1 MPQDAFTL
9 KFLCE
14 ELNNLF
20 SGGKINKIVQPGQEM
35 VVITVYTGKGTKK
48 LVLDVNPAWPRIG
61 VSDGEFQSPLTA
73 PNFCMLLRKHLLS
86 ATIDKIS
93 LVGFDRVVRFDIS
106 PSNELFDSNKKALYV
121 ELMGRYSNIIL
132 TENGKVLGGNRGVNF
147 FDNGVRPLI
156 VNHPYTLPPT
166 NNKKCPEDR
175 ELINVF
181 SSSSDCI
188 SKKIIDNVQGFALST
203 ANEIESRFLEKFST
217 QDDGENL
224 YNFLKDFINKE
235 KANPCVLLD
244 DELVKDAMV
253 FPYKNVGGK
262 LKFFDKLYLAEDY
275 YYKTKNQAKKT
286 KELRDRLL
294 SIAST
299 LLKKVK
305 KKDSAISSRIREA
318 ESAEENKLK
327 GELILANIY
336 KIRQGEERV
345 ILDNYYDQSK
355 VEIALDK
362 NLSVQKNAENYY
374 KKYNKQKRALAI
386 LEVQKNQ
393 VVEEENYLESLISE
407 INLAKDY
414 FELSLVREE
423 MQEGGLIKDKVLPKK
438 AKEKTVGY
446 REYSFMGFTI
456 KSGRNNLE
464 NDHLTLSCK
473 KWDIWVH
480 SKAYHSS
487 HVIVESENR
496 EVPMEVIVFACE
508 ICAYYSKDRNSG
520 KSEIVYTE
528 KKNVKK
534 PSKAKPGF
542 FTYGEYKS
550 ILVSPNAHESKLK
563 WAKL

>member
-14 ELNNLF
+14 ELNTLF
-20 SGGKINKIVQPGQEM
+20 SGGKINKIVQPGQEQ

-156 VNHPYTLPPT
+156 VNHPYTLPPS

-175 ELINVF
+175 ELINLF
-181 SSSSDCI
+181 SSSDESI
-188 SKKIIDNVQGFALST
+188 SKKIIDNVQGFAHIT
-203 ANEIESRFLEKFST
+203 AMEVESRFLEKFSSESNA
-217 QDDGENL
+217 ENL
-224 YNFLKDFINKE
+224 YNFLNDFISKE
-235 KANPCVLLD
+235 RANPCVLLD
-244 DELVKDAMV
+244 GEQVLDVMA
-253 FPYKNVGGK
+253 FPYKNASGK
-262 LKFFDKLYLAEDY
+262 LRFFDKLYLAEDY
-275 YYKTKNQAKKT
+275 YFKTKNQAKKT

-294 SIAST
+294 SIVST
-299 LLKKVK
+299 QLKKAK
-305 KKDSAISSRIREA
+305 KKDSAISSRIKDA
-318 ESAEENKLK
+318 LDAEENKLK

-336 KIRQGEERV
+336 RIKQGEEKV
-345 ILDNYYDQSK
+345 VLDNYYDQTQ
-355 VEIALDK
+355 VEITLDK

-386 LEVQKNQ
+386 LEVQKSQ
-393 VVEEENYLESLISE
+393 VVEEENYLESLINE

-423 MQEGGLIKDKVLPKK
+423 MQESGLIKEKVLPKK
-438 AKEKTVGY
+438 AKEKTVEY

-456 KSGRNNLE
+456 KAGRNNLE
-464 NDHLTLSCK
+464 NDRLTLSSK
-473 KWDIWVH
+473 KQDIWVH
-480 SKAYHSS
+480 SKLYHSS
-487 HVIVESENR
+487 HVIIESDGK
-496 EVPMEVIVFACE
+496 EVPMDVIVFASE

-520 KSEIVYTE
+520 KSEVVYTE

-534 PSKAKPGF
+534 PPKSKPGF
-542 FTYGEYKS
+542 FTYSEYNS
-550 ILVSPNAHESKLK
+550 IVVSPNGHESKMK
-563 WAKL
+563 SN

>member
-14 ELNNLF
+14 ELNTLF
-20 SGGKINKIVQPGQEM
+20 SGGKINKIVQPGQEQ

-86 ATIDKIS
+86 ATIDKVS

-106 PSNELFDSNKKALYV
+106 PSSELFDSNKKALYV

-156 VNHPYTLPPT
+156 VNHPYTLPPS

-175 ELINVF
+175 ELINLF
-181 SSSSDCI
+181 SSSDESV
-188 SKKIIDNVQGFALST
+188 SKKIIDNVQGFAHIT
-203 ANEIESRFLEKFST
+203 AMEVESRFLEKFSS
-217 QDDGENL
+217 ESNAKNL
-224 YNFLKDFINKE
+224 YNFLNDFINKE
-235 KANPCVLLD
+235 RANPCVLLD
-244 DELVKDAMV
+244 GEKVLDVMA
-253 FPYKNVGGK
+253 FPYKNASGK

-286 KELRDRLL
+286 KELRERLL

-299 LLKKVK
+299 QLKKAK
-305 KKDSAISSRIREA
+305 KKDSAISSRIKDA
-318 ESAEENKLK
+318 LDAEENKLK

-336 KIRQGEERV
+336 RIKQGEEKV
-345 ILDNYYDQSK
+345 VLDNYYDQTQ
-355 VEIALDK
+355 VEITLDK

-386 LEVQKNQ
+386 LEVQKSQ
-393 VVEEENYLESLISE
+393 VVEEENYLESLINE

-423 MQEGGLIKDKVLPKK
+423 MQESGLIKEKALPKK
-438 AKEKTVGY
+438 AKEKAVEY

-456 KSGRNNLE
+456 KAGRNNLE
-464 NDHLTLSCK
+464 NDRLTLSSK
-473 KWDIWVH
+473 KQDIWVH
-480 SKAYHSS
+480 SKLYHSS
-487 HVIVESENR
+487 HVIIESDGK
-496 EVPMEVIVFACE
+496 EVPMDVIVFAGE

-520 KSEIVYTE
+520 KSEVVYTE

-534 PSKAKPGF
+534 PPKSKPGF
-542 FTYGEYKS
+542 FTYSEYNS
-550 ILVSPNAHESKLK
+550 IVVSPNEHESKMK
-563 WAKL
+563 SN

>member
-14 ELNNLF
+14 ELNTLF
-20 SGGKINKIVQPGQEM
+20 SGGKINKIVQPGQEQ

-156 VNHPYTLPPT
+156 VNHPYTLPPS

-175 ELINVF
+175 ELINLF
-181 SSSSDCI
+181 SSSDDSI
-188 SKKIIDNVQGFALST
+188 SKKIIDNVQGFAHIT
-203 ANEIESRFLEKFST
+203 AMEVESRFLEKFSSESNA
-217 QDDGENL
+217 ENL
-224 YNFLKDFINKE
+224 YNFLNDFISKE
-235 KANPCVLLD
+235 MANPCVLLD
-244 DELVKDAMV
+244 GERVLDVMA
-253 FPYKNVGGK
+253 FPYKNASGK
-262 LKFFDKLYLAEDY
+262 LKYFDKLYLAEDY
-275 YYKTKNQAKKT
+275 YFKTKNQAKKT

-294 SIAST
+294 SIVST
-299 LLKKVK
+299 QLKKAK
-305 KKDSAISSRIREA
+305 KKDSAISSRIKDA
-318 ESAEENKLK
+318 LDAEENKLK

-336 KIRQGEERV
+336 RIKQGEEKV
-345 ILDNYYDQSK
+345 VLDNYYDQTQ
-355 VEIALDK
+355 VEITLDK

-386 LEVQKNQ
+386 LEVQKSQ
-393 VVEEENYLESLISE
+393 VVEEENYLESLINE

-423 MQEGGLIKDKVLPKK
+423 MQESGLIKEKVLPKK
-438 AKEKTVGY
+438 AKEKAVEY

-456 KSGRNNLE
+456 KAGRNNLE
-464 NDHLTLSCK
+464 NDRLTLSSK
-473 KWDIWVH
+473 KQDIWLH
-480 SKAYHSS
+480 SKLYHSS
-487 HVIVESENR
+487 HVIIESDGK
-496 EVPMEVIVFACE
+496 EVPMDVIVFASE

-520 KSEIVYTE
+520 KSEVVYTE

-534 PSKAKPGF
+534 PPKSKPGF
-542 FTYGEYKS
+542 FTYSEYNS
-550 ILVSPNAHESKLK
+550 IVVSPNGHESKMK
-563 WAKL
+563 SN

>member
-14 ELNNLF
+14 ELNSLF
-20 SGGKINKIVQPGQEM
+20 SGGKINKIVQPGQEQ

-156 VNHPYTLPPT
+156 VNHPYTLPPS
-166 NNKKCPEDR
+166 NNKKCPDDR

-181 SSSSDCI
+181 SSSSEGI
-188 SKKIIDNVQGFALST
+188 SKKIIDNVQGFALIT
-203 ANEIESRFLEKFST
+203 AVEVESRFLEKFSSENNA
-217 QDDGENL
+217 ENL
-224 YNFLKDFINKE
+224 YSFLNDFTSKE
-235 KANPCVLLD
+235 SANPCVLLD
-244 DELVKDAMV
+244 GEQVLDVMA
-253 FPYKNVGGK
+253 FPYKNASGE

-286 KELRDRLL
+286 KELRERLL

-299 LLKKVK
+299 QLKKVK
-305 KKDSAISSRIREA
+305 KKDSAISSRIKEA
-318 ESAEENKLK
+318 LDAEENKLK

-336 KIRQGEERV
+336 RIKQGEEKV
-345 ILDNYYDQSK
+345 VLDNYYDQTQ
-355 VEIALDK
+355 VEITLDK

-374 KKYNKQKRALAI
+374 KKYNKQKRALTI
-386 LEVQKNQ
+386 LEVQKSQ

-414 FELSLVREE
+414 FDLSLVREE
-423 MQEGGLIKDKVLPKK
+423 MQEGGLIKEKVLPKK
-438 AKEKTVGY
+438 SKEKAVEY

-456 KSGRNNLE
+456 KAGRNNLE
-464 NDHLTLSCK
+464 NDHLTLSSK
-473 KWDIWVH
+473 KQDIWVH

-487 HVIVESENR
+487 HVIIESDGKD
-496 EVPMEVIVFACE
+496 VPMEVIVFASE

-520 KSEIVYTE
+520 KSEVVYTE

-534 PSKAKPGF
+534 PPKSKPGF
-542 FTYGEYKS
+542 FTYGEYNS
-550 ILVSPNAHESKLK
+550 IVVSPNGHESKLK
-563 WAKL
+563 SN